1 VKIVTPGMLVGLFVA
16 FFITGL
22 AAMSQG
28 KSGTEELQNNRYMVS
43 AGEGFAVLVDTKT
56 GCVWTG
62 IGLQMTG
69 PAGKATSV
77 NEFKLASVEGLYSP
91 AIGSGEDFTRRSRAF
106 PERCTW

>member
-1 VKIVTPGMLVGLFVA
+1 MKSTTSRMLIGLLVGFFVA
-16 FFITGL
+16 GV

-28 KSGTEELQNNRYMVS
+28 KPGTEELQNNRYMV
-43 AGEGFAVLVDTKT
+43 AAADGFAVLVDTRT

-62 IGLQMTG
+62 YGLQMAG
-69 PAGKATSV
+69 PAGRVTSV

-91 AIGSGEDFTRRSRAF
+91 TTGSGEDLTKRSRAF